1 MTTPQ
6 QQVIAKCN
14 AVFEKAKELYGLDL
28 SVCTIRFDLKGRVGG
43 TAGAR
48 GSSLAGTRSYHMRF
62 NADMVQRDTVEMVDE
77 TVPHEIAHIVCF
89 MNPKLGSNHDA
100 GWARVCRQLGGNGS
114 RTHDMP
120 VVYGKGNT
128 YEYITTNGST
138 IRLSERH
145 HAAVQRGRILSLKRN
160 KGSVNK
166 DCGYSIVGCAGR
178 TLNVPIVKK
187 VAGVLTT
194 SPSISPKPTFFIG
207 APEAPKSAI
216 VRKVATELGIPVID
230 VPLSR
235 LHVPANGS
243 KADVARRIM
252 VDGDRAGDSYEA
264 IIAAIMLANG
274 HSKALATSYYKNNA
288 LKCGVPVV

>member
-14 AVFEKAKELYGLDL
+14 TVFEKAKELYGLDL

-48 GSSLAGTRSYHMRF
+48 GSSLAGTRSYQMRF
-62 NADMVQRDTVEMVDE
+62 NADMVQRDTEEMVNE
-77 TVPHEIAHIVCF
+77 TVPHEVAHIICF

-128 YEYITTNGST
+128 YEYITTNGNT

-145 HAAVQRGRILSLKRN
+145 HAAVQRGRTLTLKRN

-178 TLNVPIVKK
+178 TLNAPIVKK

-194 SPSISPKPTFFIG
+194 TPSISPKPTFIIG

-216 VRKVATELGIPVID
+216 VRKRAEELGIPVID
-230 VPLSR
+230 FVLQVVP
-235 LHVPANGS
+235 GES

-252 VDGDRAGDSYEA
+252 VEGHREGIGYEA
-264 IIAAIMLANG
+264 IVARIMRANG
-274 HSKALATSYYKNNA
+274 HSKALASSYYKNNA
-288 LKCGVPVV
+288 AKCGVPVV

>member
-14 AVFEKAKELYGLDL
+14 TVFEKAKELYGLDL

-48 GSSLAGTRSYHMRF
+48 GSSLAGTRSYQMRF

-128 YEYITTNGST
+128 YEYITTNGNT

-145 HAAVQRGRILSLKRN
+145 HATVQRGRSLLLKRG

-194 SPSISPKPTFFIG
+194 TPSISPTPTFLIG
-207 APEAPKSAI
+207 VPE
-216 VRKVATELGIPVID
+216 
-230 VPLSR
+230 VPEQPLRVSVPR

-252 VDGDRAGDSYEA
+252 IDGDRAGDSYEA

-274 HSKALATSYYKNNA
+274 HTKALATSYYKNNA

>member
-6 QQVIAKCN
+6 QQIIAKCN
-14 AVFEKAKELYGLDL
+14 TVFEKAKELYGLDL

-114 RTHDMP
+114 RLHEMP
-120 VVYGKGNT
+120 VIYGRGNT
-128 YEYITTNGST
+128 YEYITSNRST
-138 IRLSERH
+138 VRIGEKH
-145 HAAVQRGRILSLKRN
+145 HKEVQRGRTLSFKRN
-160 KGSVNK
+160 KGCITNASE
-166 DCGYSIVGCAGR
+166 YSIVGCNGR
-178 TLNVPIVKK
+178 TFTAPTGKK
-187 VAGVLTT
+187 IGGVLVT
-194 SPSISPKPTFFIG
+194 SPSISPSPTFLIG
-207 APEAPKSAI
+207 APE
-216 VRKVATELGIPVID
+216 
-230 VPLSR
+230 VPEKPLRVSVPR

-252 VDGDRAGDSYEA
+252 IDGDRAGDSYEA

-274 HSKALATSYYKNNA
+274 HTKALATSYYKNNA